1 MLRIALIRPGTTDYD
16 VEGRIQGTLDI
27 PLNEQGLAE
36 AAQIAEQLRGGS
48 LEVLYAPVSEPAWHT
63 AEIIGESLDV
73 KVKKLNKMQNL
84 NHGLWQGMLVEEV
97 QHKQPKV
104 YRQWL
109 EQPEHVCPP
118 EGEMI
123 GEAEE
128 RVRVAMTKL
137 LKKHKE
143 GFIGICVPEPLLSL
157 VRHFITHEELGDL
170 WKPANGHGQVEILTV
185 SAEAR
190 YCRVDC
196 DSIEKTSRSG

>member
-1 MLRIALIRPGTTDYD
+1 MLQIALIRPGTTDYD

-27 PLNEQGLAE
+27 PLNEQGLAD
-36 AAQIAEQLRGGS
+36 AAEIAEQLRGKGV
-48 LEVLYAPVSEPAWHT
+48 EVLYAPTSEPAWHT
-63 AEIIGESLDV
+63 VEIVGETLDI

-109 EQPEHVCPP
+109 DQPEIVCPP
-118 EGEMI
+118 EGEML

-128 RVRVAMTKL
+128 RVRAAMTKI

-143 GFIGICVPEPLLSL
+143 GTIGICVPEPLLSL

-170 WKPANGHGQVEILTV
+170 WKPANGHARVEILT
-185 SAEAR
+185 ATA
-190 YCRVDC
+190 DAMLAP
-196 DSIEKTSRSG
+196 G